1 MSRPLYITTASVE
14 KNKVPERSSNVGSL
28 EAVDTVTSVADRQTA
43 VSKPYRILI
52 VDDHTILRDGL
63 HALLASESDFDVVG
77 ATADGRSA
85 IRSASTLKPDLILMD
100 WNMPNMTGI
109 EAVRAIRD
117 SGNSTPIIMV
127 TSEAE
132 KERVIEAVK
141 SGANSYII
149 KPFSPQAIV
158 AKLQEVLQLNT
169 A

>member
-1 MSRPLYITTASVE
+1 
-14 KNKVPERSSNVGSL
+14 
-28 EAVDTVTSVADRQTA
+28 
-43 VSKPYRILI
+43 
-52 VDDHTILRDGL
+52 
-63 HALLASESDFDVVG
+63 
-77 ATADGRSA
+77 
-85 IRSASTLKPDLILMD
+85 MD

>member
-1 MSRPLYITTASVE
+1 MRGLV
-14 KNKVPERSSNVGSL
+14 
-28 EAVDTVTSVADRQTA
+28 
-43 VSKPYRILI
+43 
-52 VDDHTILRDGL
+52 VDDSSVMRKVLPGALSRVNISEVDEAPDGKVAV
-63 HALLASESDFDVVG
+63 ALVAGDKEYDV
-77 ATADGRSA
+77 
-85 IRSASTLKPDLILMD
+85 ILMD

-117 SGNSTPIIMV
+117 SGDSTPIIMV
-127 TSEAE
+127 TTEAE

-158 AKLQEVLQLNT
+158 PMLQEVLQLGT